1 MTMVYVLICVI
12 CVVFLPRLD
21 MALYPD
27 VDLPV
32 ISVMV
37 SCNDAGPEE
46 IELQVTD
53 TMENALNS
61 LQNLDTMTSISRE
74 GRAMV
79 ILEFNYG
86 TDLDE
91 AYDDVTTITSM
102 LSRMLPDWAENPTVI
117 RFDSM
122 GSGSIMRLTLTGDRT
137 EDELQYIAENTIQPL
152 IERVDGVSQ
161 VNVYGGAPVEYSVE
175 VDPNRLE
182 AYNLTISQISAMI
195 AARNIQSTGGARCT
209 L

>member
-1 MTMVYVLICVI
+1 MTLSELSVRRPVLMTMVYVLICVI

-53 TMENALNS
+53 TMEDSLNS

-74 GRAMV
+74 GMAMV

-86 TDLDE
+86 TNLDD
-91 AYDDVTTITSM
+91 AYDDVTFEPKLTH
-102 LSRMLPDWAENPTVI
+102 PDEGK
-117 RFDSM
+117 S
-122 GSGSIMRLTLTGDRT
+122 SK
-137 EDELQYIAENTIQPL
+137 
-152 IERVDGVSQ
+152 
-161 VNVYGGAPVEYSVE
+161 
-175 VDPNRLE
+175 
-182 AYNLTISQISAMI
+182 IS
-195 AARNIQSTGGARCT
+195 TCT
-209 L
+209 LPHPLDLQIENQV